1 MQTVLSNE
9 YLRVTIASQGAQI
22 ISVKT
27 ANNRECMWT
36 AEKELWDYHA
46 PVLFPWTGRIKN
58 KTFTKDGVLFKADI
72 HGFIRDEQFVCTEQ
86 SATSAR
92 FQKNSDDSTRCRFPY
107 DFCFTQNF
115 TLNGNTLRQTVS
127 VTNTGK
133 ETMPFGLGY
142 HPGFLCPFEK
152 GKEAK
157 DYSLFFDKV
166 QKNAKCV
173 VITQDGF
180 ATEKLNDFMTGESSI
195 QLSDT
200 FFSENSVCLTGLDSA
215 SVVLCETSSNAH
227 LPKERQNAVCSS
239 ALQAIE
245 VGLSGFPF
253 LLVWTAKSEKM
264 RFLCIEPW
272 HTLPDFA
279 EADAEWKKKKNLLHL
294 AAGKTFSST
303 LLLTFHTK

>member
-1 MQTVLSNE
+1 
-9 YLRVTIASQGAQI
+9 
-22 ISVKT
+22 
-27 ANNRECMWT
+27 
-36 AEKELWDYHA
+36 
-46 PVLFPWTGRIKN
+46 
-58 KTFTKDGVLFKADI
+58 
-72 HGFIRDEQFVCTEQ
+72 
-86 SATSAR
+86 
-92 FQKNSDDSTRCRFPY
+92 
-107 DFCFTQNF
+107 
-115 TLNGNTLRQTVS
+115 
-127 VTNTGK
+127 
-133 ETMPFGLGY
+133 MPFGLGY